1 MHTVSDVGKAQVWL
15 LLLIKKLKQRNATA
29 HAE

>member
-1 MHTVSDVGKAQVWL
+1 MHSLSDASEAQMW

-29 HAE
+29 RAE

>member
-1 MHTVSDVGKAQVWL
+1 MHTVSDVGKAQVW